1 MNLVDRY
8 VLEVRRHLPSDIR
21 DDVSREIGSSIDD
34 AIDARIRE
42 TGESHEQAAAT
53 VLRDFGPPKE
63 IAGRYLSPDL
73 CLIGPR
79 LYRPYIRTLKI
90 SILGAYSIML
100 AFILSYLISGN
111 LDPGLFLR
119 TVFDA
124 TGRFPYRALIIFG
137 LVTAVFA
144 LVERF
149 GSPRTETEGE
159 WDPASLPALSGGKKV
174 NRAGL
179 IVHCFILAGL
189 LFLFNFSRHWLGV
202 INNYNGQWIFVQLTG
217 SGFRSM
223 LPWIDFYLIM
233 TFVLNIIVLRSDT
246 WHMAARIFRLAKT
259 VVLGILLYRLA
270 FTPDLIGLSP
280 EWMTG
285 RSVVPPEYPALFEST
300 VYPVLAEMVKWIL
313 LASII
318 PVAVGTVRQVRDMV
332 GSR

>member
-1 MNLVDRY
+1 MELVDRY
-8 VLEVRRHLPSDIR
+8 VLEVRRHLPRDIR

-42 TGESHEQAAAT
+42 MGGSPDEAAAA
-53 VLRDFGPPKE
+53 VLKEFGPPKE
-63 IAGRYLSPDL
+63 IAGSYLSPDL

-79 LYRPYIRTLKI
+79 LYRPYLRTLKL
-90 SILGAYSIML
+90 SIIGAYSIMI
-100 AFILSYLISGN
+100 AFILTYLISGN
-111 LDPGLFLR
+111 IDSGLFLR
-119 TVFDA
+119 TVISA

-137 LVTAVFA
+137 LVTAIFA
-144 LVERF
+144 LIERF
-149 GSPRTETEGE
+149 GSPRTEIEGE
-159 WDPASLPALSGGKKV
+159 WDPESLPAPSDGKKV

-189 LFLFNFSRHWLGV
+189 LFVFNFSAHWLGV
-202 INNYNGQWIFVQLTG
+202 INNYNGQWIFVQLAG

-246 WHMAARIFRLAKT
+246 WHLAARIFHLAKT

-270 FTPDLIGLSP
+270 FTPDLISLSP

-285 RSVVPPEYPALFEST
+285 RSAVPPEYPALFEST

-318 PVAVGTVRQVRDMV
+318 PLVVDTIRQVRDMI